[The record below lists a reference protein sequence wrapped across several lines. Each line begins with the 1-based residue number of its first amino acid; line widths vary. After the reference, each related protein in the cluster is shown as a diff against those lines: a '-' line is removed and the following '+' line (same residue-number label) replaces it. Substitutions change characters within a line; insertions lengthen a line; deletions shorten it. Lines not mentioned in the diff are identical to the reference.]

1 MKIDGNA
8 LRAARR
14 EALGETVEYTLGE
27 ATVQFPAELPLTVT
41 DIAQTSLDEEWDDSR
56 YYRALFAEILGDE
69 QWQRLWA
76 EKPSLADLAD
86 AWKALLE
93 SYAVGPGESNSSPD
107 SSATGGESS
116 KPKSAGSTKRTRQPS
131 VSAA

>member
-14 EALGETVEYTLGE
+14 EALGEPVVYTLGDSE
-27 ATVQFPAELPLTVT
+27 VEFPPELPLTVV
-41 DIAQTSLDEEWDDSR
+41 DINQQAQDETWDDGR
-56 YYRALFAEILGDE
+56 YFRALFAEILGDA
-69 QWQRLWA
+69 QWDRLWA

-93 SYAVGPGESNSSPD
+93 SYAVAEGELNSSPD

-116 KPKSAGSTKRTRQPS
+116 KPKSAGSTKRTRRPS